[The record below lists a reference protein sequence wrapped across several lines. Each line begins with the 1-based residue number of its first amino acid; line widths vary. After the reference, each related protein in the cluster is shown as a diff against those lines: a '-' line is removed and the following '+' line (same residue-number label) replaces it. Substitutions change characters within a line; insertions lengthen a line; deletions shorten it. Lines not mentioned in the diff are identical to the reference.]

1 MSFVKIPDELLDAD
15 ITAAQFR
22 ILANLIKYSFDDGHS
37 YIGYTK
43 LAEACYTSKSAIIKA
58 LAKLQEKG
66 FIQISHRGKFSRSN
80 DIVLT
85 FDNGLKKCRKS
96 GEKISDTARKG
107 CLNDTPQGCLN
118 DTPQGCLNDTYG
130 CLNDTPHK
138 DIRFKYQDLN
148 LNTRETGS
156 LLNTP
161 RANSNYI
168 APDDVASGR
177 SMPDGEQVAESSAR
191 KDEVESAQTEL
202 EDFCIISAFFEVFPA
217 IKPWVNISKVGGY
230 IAIHPIGPLGEKYF
244 GEIKERAAGWFA
256 LRNIKLVL
264 VPANQKLKGQL
275 LKGGAA

>member
-85 FDNGLKKCRKS
+85 FDSGLKKCRKS

-118 DTPQGCLNDTYG
+118 DTPQGCLNDTQG

-177 SMPDGEQVAESSAR
+177 SMPDGGQAAESSA
-191 KDEVESAQTEL
+191 KEVSVAGVQTEI
-202 EDFCIISAFFEVFPA
+202 EDFCIFSAFFESFPTL
-217 IKPWVNISKVGGY
+217 KPWINIAKVGNS
-230 IAIHPIGPLGEKYF
+230 IEIQPIGYLGEKYL
-244 GEIKERAAGWFA
+244 GEIKDRAAGWILMREMKPVF
-256 LRNIKLVL
+256 
-264 VPANQKLKGQL
+264 VPENQKLNGILFKG
-275 LKGGAA
+275 AI